1 MNEMVK
7 NWLIELYEREI
18 KEALG
23 SISNE
28 RIWLMGT
35 DVWEEEKMHL
45 DNYDITIPDENRTGD
60 ESEARLYGTE
70 YGDTEDY
77 ITQILCHLVQE
88 VRDNPNATINHFEY

>member
-28 RIWLMGT
+28 RTWLMGS
-35 DVWEEEKMHL
+35 DMWEEEKMHL
-45 DNYDITIPDENRTGD
+45 DNMTNLNE
-60 ESEARLYGTE
+60 
-70 YGDTEDY
+70 Y
-77 ITQILCHLVQE
+77 ITTLKILLNDIRE
-88 VRDNPNATINHFEY
+88 AKDN

>member
-7 NWLIELYEREI
+7 NWLIKLYEREI
-18 KEALG
+18 EEALV

-45 DNYDITIPDENRTGD
+45 DNMTNLNE
-60 ESEARLYGTE
+60 
-70 YGDTEDY
+70 Y
-77 ITQILCHLVQE
+77 ITTLKILLNDIRE
-88 VRDNPNATINHFEY
+88 TKDN

>member
-28 RIWLMGT
+28 RTWLMGS
-35 DVWEEEKMHL
+35 DVWEAEKMHL
-45 DNYDITIPDENRTGD
+45 DNMTNLNE
-60 ESEARLYGTE
+60 
-70 YGDTEDY
+70 Y
-77 ITQILCHLVQE
+77 ITTLKILLNDIRE
-88 VRDNPNATINHFEY
+88 AKDN

>member
-18 KEALG
+18 EDALC

-35 DVWEEEKMHL
+35 DVLEEEKMHL
-45 DNYDITIPDENRTGD
+45 DNMANLNE
-60 ESEARLYGTE
+60 
-70 YGDTEDY
+70 Y
-77 ITQILCHLVQE
+77 ITTLKTLLNDIKE
-88 VRDNPNATINHFEY
+88 EK

>member
-28 RIWLMGT
+28 RTWLMGSN
-35 DVWEEEKMHL
+35 VWEEEKMHL
-45 DNYDITIPDENRTGD
+45 DNMTNLNE
-60 ESEARLYGTE
+60 
-70 YGDTEDY
+70 Y
-77 ITQILCHLVQE
+77 ITTLKILLNDIRE
-88 VRDNPNATINHFEY
+88 AKDN

>member
-18 KEALG
+18 KEALD

-28 RIWLMGT
+28 RIWLMGS

-45 DNYDITIPDENRTGD
+45 DNMTNLNE
-60 ESEARLYGTE
+60 
-70 YGDTEDY
+70 Y
-77 ITQILCHLVQE
+77 ITTLKILLNDIRE
-88 VRDNPNATINHFEY
+88 AKDN

>member
-18 KEALG
+18 EEALG

-35 DVWEEEKMHL
+35 NVLEEEKMHL
-45 DNYDITIPDENRTGD
+45 DNMANLNE
-60 ESEARLYGTE
+60 
-70 YGDTEDY
+70 Y
-77 ITQILCHLVQE
+77 ITTLKTLLNDIKE
-88 VRDNPNATINHFEY
+88 EK

>member
-1 MNEMVK
+1 MSEMVK

-18 KEALG
+18 KEAIG

-45 DNYDITIPDENRTGD
+45 DNMANLNE
-60 ESEARLYGTE
+60 
-70 YGDTEDY
+70 Y
-77 ITQILCHLVQE
+77 ITTLKTLLNDIKE
-88 VRDNPNATINHFEY
+88 VK

>member
-1 MNEMVK
+1 MIAIVEYIHITEKIGNVYLIKRVHNMNEIVK

-45 DNYDITIPDENRTGD
+45 DNMANLNEYIATLKTLLNDIK
-60 ESEARLYGTE
+60 
-70 YGDTEDY
+70 
-77 ITQILCHLVQE
+77 E
-88 VRDNPNATINHFEY
+88 VK

>member
-28 RIWLMGT
+28 RIWLMGS
-35 DVWEEEKMHL
+35 DVWEEEKIHL
-45 DNYDITIPDENRTGD
+45 DNMTNLNE
-60 ESEARLYGTE
+60 
-70 YGDTEDY
+70 Y
-77 ITQILCHLVQE
+77 ITTLKILLNDIRE
-88 VRDNPNATINHFEY
+88 AKDN

>member
-1 MNEMVK
+1 MSEMVK
-7 NWLIELYEREI
+7 NWLIKLYEREI

-45 DNYDITIPDENRTGD
+45 DNMANLNE
-60 ESEARLYGTE
+60 
-70 YGDTEDY
+70 Y
-77 ITQILCHLVQE
+77 ITTLKILLNDIKE
-88 VRDNPNATINHFEY
+88 EK

>member
-28 RIWLMGT
+28 RIWLMGS

-45 DNYDITIPDENRTGD
+45 DNMTSLNE
-60 ESEARLYGTE
+60 
-70 YGDTEDY
+70 Y
-77 ITQILCHLVQE
+77 ITTLKILLNDIRE
-88 VRDNPNATINHFEY
+88 AKDN

>member
-1 MNEMVK
+1 MNEIVK

-35 DVWEEEKMHL
+35 DVLEEEKMHL
-45 DNYDITIPDENRTGD
+45 DNMANLNE
-60 ESEARLYGTE
+60 
-70 YGDTEDY
+70 Y
-77 ITQILCHLVQE
+77 ITTLKTLLNDIKKE
-88 VRDNPNATINHFEY
+88 K

>member
-23 SISNE
+23 SVSNE

-35 DVWEEEKMHL
+35 NVLEEEKMHL
-45 DNYDITIPDENRTGD
+45 DNMTNLNE
-60 ESEARLYGTE
+60 
-70 YGDTEDY
+70 Y
-77 ITQILCHLVQE
+77 ITTLKILLNDIRE
-88 VRDNPNATINHFEY
+88 TKDN

>member
-35 DVWEEEKMHL
+35 DVLEEEKMHL
-45 DNYDITIPDENRTGD
+45 DNMANLNE
-60 ESEARLYGTE
+60 
-70 YGDTEDY
+70 Y
-77 ITQILCHLVQE
+77 ITTLKTLLNDIKE
-88 VRDNPNATINHFEY
+88 EK

>member
-28 RIWLMGT
+28 RIWLKGS
-35 DVWEEEKMHL
+35 DAWEKEKIHL
-45 DNYDITIPDENRTGD
+45 DNMTNLNE
-60 ESEARLYGTE
+60 
-70 YGDTEDY
+70 Y
-77 ITQILCHLVQE
+77 ITTLKILLNDIRE
-88 VRDNPNATINHFEY
+88 AKDN